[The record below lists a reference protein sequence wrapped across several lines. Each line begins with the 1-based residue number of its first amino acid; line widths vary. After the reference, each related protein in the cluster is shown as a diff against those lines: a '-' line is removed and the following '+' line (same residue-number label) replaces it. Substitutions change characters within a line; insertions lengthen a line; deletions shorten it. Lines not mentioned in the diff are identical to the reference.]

1 MGKISRRNFLRD
13 SLIFAGS
20 SFLLS
25 SKYLET
31 STKAALEVKKTRKY
45 PSYLELEEKGI
56 LSQRI
61 EKLYSIYENCHLCPR
76 DCRVDRTKGE
86 TGKCKAT
93 SKVKVSSAFPHFG
106 EERPLVGKRGSGTI

>member
-1 MGKISRRNFLRD
+1 MGKISRRSFLKD
-13 SLIFAGS
+13 SLIFAS
-20 SFLLS
+20 SSLFLS
-25 SKYLET
+25 SEYLGA
-31 STKAALEVKKTRKY
+31 SAKASLDGKKTRKY

-61 EKLYSIYENCHLCPR
+61 EELYSIYENCHLCPR

-93 SKVKVSSAFPHFG
+93 AKVKVSSAFPHFG
-106 EERPLVGKRGSGTI
+106 EERPLVGRKGS